1 MGWNPYRDK
10 EDVSRRL
17 GNEKKARRPCG
28 HRAFQVV
35 HWIRVQAPCPIRHYT
50 PENGCLAVS
59 FLASI
64 SLALGSFFIARAIA
78 SLVAS

>member
-1 MGWNPYRDK
+1 MSQPGLTPQRSPVTTLVTGLLVFVVKDR
-10 EDVSRRL
+10 VHAL
-17 GNEKKARRPCG
+17 G
-28 HRAFQVV
+28 
-35 HWIRVQAPCPIRHYT
+35 PIGHYT

-64 SLALGSFFIARAIA
+64 SLALGSSFIARAMA